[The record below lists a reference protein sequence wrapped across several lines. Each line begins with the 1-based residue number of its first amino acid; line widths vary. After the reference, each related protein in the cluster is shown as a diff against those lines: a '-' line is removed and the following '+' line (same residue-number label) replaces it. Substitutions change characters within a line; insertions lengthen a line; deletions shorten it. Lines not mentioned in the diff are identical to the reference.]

1 MKSLSVMI
9 EVRLT
14 RQYFPVVIL
23 CKVVLTLES
32 VDEILMSGADPGFFK
47 GWGGGVDNKLISC
60 V

>member
-14 RQYFPVVIL
+14 RQYFPVVLFVIL

-47 GWGGGVDNKLISC
+47 DFF
-60 V
+60 

>member
-14 RQYFPVVIL
+14 RQYFPVVLFVIL

-32 VDEILMSGADPGFFK
+32 VDEILMSRGGSRIFQR
-47 GWGGGVDNKLISC
+47 GGGGGLTIS
-60 V
+60 